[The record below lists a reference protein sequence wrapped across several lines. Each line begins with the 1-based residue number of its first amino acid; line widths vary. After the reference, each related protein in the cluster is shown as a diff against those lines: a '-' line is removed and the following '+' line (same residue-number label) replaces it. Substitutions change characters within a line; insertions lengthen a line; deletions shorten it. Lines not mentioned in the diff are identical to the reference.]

1 MLSVGH
7 TSPEAL
13 YNLAILLEPTSTL
26 GIDTES
32 DLYRILHEITH
43 DVWAQ
48 LPQTLLID
56 FRDPGTI
63 PEDHP
68 PVSFIWDEETQR
80 YF

>member
-1 MLSVGH
+1 MLNVGRS
-7 TSPEAL
+7 SPESL

-26 GIDTES
+26 GIDPES
-32 DLYRILHEITH
+32 DLFRSLQQITH

-48 LPQTLLID
+48 LPSTILID
-56 FRDPGTI
+56 FRDPDTI
-63 PEDHP
+63 PENHP